1 MLADYATRTIKD
13 IVRFQIIITKKL
25 CYFDRIR
32 VPLRIVF
39 IEGPL
44 KLSPRA
50 IKSPCRPIF
59 VKRKVQK
66 RNPKDIVKKRGS
78 NNKQK

>member
-1 MLADYATRTIKD
+1 
-13 IVRFQIIITKKL
+13 
-25 CYFDRIR
+25 
-32 VPLRIVF
+32 
-39 IEGPL
+39 L